1 MWQGIKRP
9 VWTFSTLLAGL
20 PRLKTME
27 KYASTKDMGKL
38 VSFLGEKIEGSFS
51 WDYLK
56 EIRNKWQGNLV
67 IKGILH
73 PDDAYQA
80 MKLGL
85 DGIMVSNHGGRQ
97 FDAAPS
103 AISALPAIAKKI
115 KGKIPILFDS
125 GVRSGLDILVRL
137 QACV

>member
-1 MWQGIKRP
+1 
-9 VWTFSTLLAGL
+9 
-20 PRLKTME
+20 
-27 KYASTKDMGKL
+27 
-38 VSFLGEKIEGSFS
+38 
-51 WDYLK
+51 
-56 EIRNKWQGNLV
+56 
-67 IKGILH
+67 
-73 PDDAYQA
+73 

-125 GVRSGLDILVRL
+125 GVRSGLDIIKALVLGADFVFLGRAFIYGVAALGKYGGDLMNEILFADL
-137 QACV
+137 QTNLMQMGVKNIAELKKFPFEIV

>member
-85 DGIMVSNHGGRQ
+85 DGIMVSNHWWKT
-97 FDAAPS
+97 
-103 AISALPAIAKKI
+103 I
-115 KGKIPILFDS
+115 
-125 GVRSGLDILVRL
+125 
-137 QACV
+137 